1 MQGIYAGHNWRHHHL
16 DKCLVKIALTSWQQR
31 PADFALAA
39 IALVLL
45 ALAGSAQADPLP
57 AQRDRDALVEAL
69 GAPPQSCYPSSPD
82 TRLCSWR
89 IEGGAAA
96 ALLNLPPRGRS
107 FVLCD
112 LPPEPAQRQRGSC
125 TVHGPV
131 GTVTQAKRPTRAQR
145 SAAIEQLESA
155 RAFSD
160 LARLV
165 GKGPTDCTS
174 DTLTTWTCMWLVTR
188 TNTGY
193 AVLSHAFGSSAEP
206 LRLVCHMPIEG
217 MRVRGSCRFFA
228 AR

>member
-1 MQGIYAGHNWRHHHL
+1 VIRHNKQAQRR
-16 DKCLVKIALTSWQQR
+16 QQC
-31 PADFALAA
+31 PADFTLAA
-39 IALVLL
+39 IALVVL
-45 ALAGSAQADPLP
+45 ALAGSAQADPLQ
-57 AQRDRDALVEAL
+57 AHRDRDALVEAL
-69 GAPPQSCYPSSPD
+69 GIPPESCYPSGVN
-82 TRLCSWR
+82 TRLCTWR

-96 ALLNLPPRGRS
+96 VLLNLPQGGES

-112 LPPEPAQRQRGSC
+112 LPLEPAQRERGSC
-125 TVHGPV
+125 SVHGPV
-131 GTVTQAKRPTRAQR
+131 SGGAQAKRPTRAQR
-145 SAAIEQLESA
+145 SAALEQLESA

-165 GKGPTDCTS
+165 GNGPTDCAS

-188 TNTGY
+188 MNTGY
-193 AVLSHAFGSSAEP
+193 TILSHASGSNAEP